1 MISRWFESES
11 EVAQSCLT
19 LCDPMDCSLLGSS
32 LHGILQA
39 RTLEWVPFPSP
50 GDLPDPGIEPGSPAF
65 QADAL
70 TSELPGKPWW
80 FESPIT
86 NLLNA
91 YSLVW
96 LRLLCPT
103 PFTFSVWQAPWK
115 IWKFHSGSLV
125 RFLSTQTKQLELYQ
139 KSLWF
144 FLEKQDW
151 GQNSSKGCCTVVT
164 KSTTTTKT

>member
-1 MISRWFESES
+1 MNACWNAGEVKSLSRVRLFVTRWT
-11 EVAQSCLT
+11 VACQAPPSVGF
-19 LCDPMDCSLLGSS
+19 SRQEYWSGLL
-32 LHGILQA
+32 
-39 RTLEWVPFPSP
+39 FPSP
-50 GDLPDPGIEPGSPAF
+50 GGLPDPGIEPGSPAF

-115 IWKFHSGSLV
+115 IWKFHNGSLV

-144 FLEKQDW
+144 FLENQDW
-151 GQNSSKGCCTVVT
+151 GENSSKGCCTVVT